1 SVLPTTP
8 RMSYALKM
16 DWEIID
22 SLSVRA
28 WKMILAASRRRRASR
43 GKPCGT
49 GIGDRWSDPDPT
61 YNRGF

>member
-1 SVLPTTP
+1 PTTP

-22 SLSVRA
+22 SLWVA
-28 WKMILAASRRRRASR
+28 CMENNLAAFRACRPSYMR
-43 GKPCGT
+43 ALRNKERDG
-49 GIGDRWSDPDPT
+49 WSGPDPT